1 MAIEVVDTGDLDAA
15 LRDGQPLP
23 SALPVLPLRDMVAYP
38 DTLTPLAVG
47 QERSVK
53 LVDDILSGERQLVLV
68 ASRDAELEEPG
79 PDDLHTVGVSGFVAR
94 MLKVPDGTV
103 RILVQAGERVRISDY
118 VTEEPYLVARIEPLP
133 DEVEETPELE
143 ALTRNV
149 QRSFSEII
157 EQIPYLPEELQLA
170 VTNIEDPS
178 ALTHLIAG
186 ALRIATD
193 EKQELLEEVDVT
205 KRLRR
210 LTEILARELEVIQL
224 GSKIQSQV
232 QSEIDKGQ
240 REYFLREQLKAIQQE
255 LGEGDEQQ
263 AEIEELRER
272 LAAAELPEHA
282 QKAADRELSRLERLP
297 QAAAEYGVIRTYLE
311 WLVDLPWAAS
321 TDDNLD
327 IAHAREVL
335 DADHYDL
342 EKVKDRILEYLA
354 VRSLNPESHGPILC
368 FVGPPGVGKT
378 SLGHSIARA
387 LGREFERISVG
398 GVRDEAEIRGHRR
411 TYIGAM
417 PGTIVRALRDA
428 GTSNPVFMIDEI
440 DKMGSDFRGDPSSA
454 MLEVLDPA
462 QNGNFRD
469 HYLDLGFDLSE
480 VLFIATANTLD
491 TIPGPLRD
499 RMEVIQL
506 AGYTLDE
513 KVHIAKRY
521 LVPRQIEEN
530 GLKRGQIKFADA
542 ALKAIADEYT
552 REAGVRNLEREIGT
566 VCRKIAR
573 EVAEGK
579 VKGKTSITATRAREL
594 LGRRRFFAESKRRT
608 KDAGVATG
616 PCLDARGRRRA
627 VHRGDGDA
635 RQGQADDHRAAR
647 RRDARVGTGRALLG
661 APQHRDRRPRA
672 GGGLVRG
679 SRHPRPRPRRR
690 RAQGR
695 AFGGRGD
702 DNGTGLAGQRQ
713 AGVLRRRDDRRGHAD
728 RAGAAG
734 RRPQGEVARRT
745 ARRDQAGDRAG
756 PQRGRHRRDPAARAG
771 RARVHLRRRDRSRA
785 RRIDR
790 PLGLAYL
797 YPGAGISSTATQLEV
812 EEERTRMASSTRT
825 DKARHAASSVGSNQY
840 VRRLIEDEE
849 LRDSIREAYDA
860 GRSAYGRLQKQK
872 RPATALMDDKKVHR
886 ELREAADSLREASDR
901 IRGREE
907 QQGLGARQDRGA
919 RHRRRDRRD
928 RAQRGPAQ
936 GRARPPVRRR
946 GGVRVH
952 LHDRAGQR
960 RARLGPRHS
969 IARGD

>member
-1 MAIEVVDTGDLDAA
+1 MAIEVIDTGDVEEAV
-15 LRDGQPLP
+15 RRENQPLP
-23 SALPVLPLRDMVAYP
+23 GALPVLPLRDMVAYP

-53 LVDDILSGERQLVLV
+53 LVNDILSGERQLVLV
-68 ASRDAELEEPG
+68 ASRDAELEAPG
-79 PDDLHTVGVSGFVAR
+79 PDDLYTVGVTGFVAR
-94 MLKVPDGTV
+94 MLKVPDGSI
-103 RILVQAGERVRISDY
+103 RILVQAGERVRIGDY

-133 DEVEETPELE
+133 DEVDETPELE

-149 QRSFSEII
+149 QNSFSEII

-186 ALRIATD
+186 ALRISTE
-193 EKQELLEEVDVT
+193 EKQELLEEIDVT

-263 AEIEELRER
+263 AEITELRER
-272 LAAAELPEHA
+272 LEAAELPEHA
-282 QKAADRELSRLERLP
+282 QKAAERELGRLERLP
-297 QAAAEYGVIRTYLE
+297 AAAAEYGVIRTYLE
-311 WLVDLPWAAS
+311 WLVDLPWS
-321 TDDNLD
+321 KRTDDDLD

-335 DADHYDL
+335 DTDHYDL

-354 VRSLNPESHGPILC
+354 VRSLNPDSHGPILC

-378 SLGHSIARA
+378 SLGQSIARA

-462 QNGNFRD
+462 QNDSFRD
-469 HYLDLGFDLSE
+469 HYLDLSFDLSE

-491 TIPGPLRD
+491 TVPGPLRD

-530 GLKRGQIKFADA
+530 GLKRGQISFGDA
-542 ALKAIADEYT
+542 SLKAIADEYT

-573 EVAEGK
+573 EVAEGRTKDK
-579 VKGKTSITATRAREL
+579 VNVSAKRAREL

-608 KDAGVATG
+608 KDPGVATG
-616 PCLDARGRRRA
+616 LAWTPVGGDVLFIEATAMPGSGKLTITGQLGDVMRESAQAALSWVRRN
-627 VHRGDGDA
+627 
-635 RQGQADDHRAAR
+635 
-647 RRDARVGTGRALLG
+647 VGTLAPELSDDWFAKHDIHVHVPAGAVPKDGPSAGVAMTTALASLVSGEAVSSDVAMTGEVTLTGQVLPVGGLKEKSLAAQRAGIKRVIVPTRNEGDIAEIPEHELG
-661 APQHRDRRPRA
+661 ALEFVYVD
-672 GGGLVRG
+672 
-679 SRHPRPRPRRR
+679 
-690 RAQGR
+690 
-695 AFGGRGD
+695 
-702 DNGTGLAGQRQ
+702 
-713 AGVLRRRDDRRGHAD
+713 
-728 RAGAAG
+728 
-734 RRPQGEVARRT
+734 
-745 ARRDQAGDRAG
+745 
-756 PQRGRHRRDPAARAG
+756 
-771 RARVHLRRRDRSRA
+771 
-785 RRIDR
+785 
-790 PLGLAYL
+790 
-797 YPGAGISSTATQLEV
+797 GIE
-812 EEERTRMASSTRT
+812 
-825 DKARHAASSVGSNQY
+825 KA
-840 VRRLIEDEE
+840 L
-849 LRDSIREAYDA
+849 
-860 GRSAYGRLQKQK
+860 
-872 RPATALMDDKKVHR
+872 
-886 ELREAADSLREASDR
+886 EAA
-901 IRGREE
+901 IGR
-907 QQGLGARQDRGA
+907 
-919 RHRRRDRRD
+919 
-928 RAQRGPAQ
+928 
-936 GRARPPVRRR
+936 
-946 GGVRVH
+946 
-952 LHDRAGQR
+952 
-960 RARLGPRHS
+960 
-969 IARGD
+969 